1 MSGIGLLVRF
11 ELVQVSLSTH
21 AFQTHASHHP
31 THDTPDLSR
40 VISEFDTAS
49 AVAPLDLAWCG
60 TDAVAM
66 RWEGLLLLA
75 GPYGDWW
82 VVM

>member
-1 MSGIGLLVRF
+1 
-11 ELVQVSLSTH
+11 
-21 AFQTHASHHP
+21 
-31 THDTPDLSR
+31 

-49 AVAPLDLAWCG
+49 AVAPLDLTWCG
-60 TDAVAM
+60 VDAVAL

-82 VVM
+82 VAARSVLGGWGGGGWGCVGGEYSHYNFL